1 MSKLGRYSADRKKV
15 ETLSASKTITVAD
28 CGTLFILSADQVTA
42 SLPNASDAGKGW
54 WAKFIMTADIADGV
68 AIAATAGDGDNI
80 HGVGL
85 CASGSGAD
93 PSPAFPDG
101 TNAQDTASNK
111 VGSVDLIMFHSA
123 SSAGDQVELVCDGT
137 NWFATVIAFDVNAIS
152 FD

>member
-68 AIAATAGDGDNI
+68 LIAATAGDGDNI

-85 CASGSGAD
+85 CSSGSGAD

-101 TNAQDTASNK
+101 TNAQATHEA
-111 VGSVDLIMFHSA
+111 GGVDVITFHSA
-123 SSAGDQVELVCDGT
+123 SSAGDQVELGCDGS
-137 NWFATVIAFDVNAIS
+137 NWFATAIAYDVNAIS